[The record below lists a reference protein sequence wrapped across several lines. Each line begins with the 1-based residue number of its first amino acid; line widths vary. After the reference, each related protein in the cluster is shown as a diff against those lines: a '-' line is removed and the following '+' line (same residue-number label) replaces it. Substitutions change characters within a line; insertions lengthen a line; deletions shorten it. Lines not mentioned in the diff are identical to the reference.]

1 VSTTYADWYQLLE
14 VAYALPTLFTT
25 WSDFF
30 DTVLESMN
38 HLPTMTFKVVL
49 STLKMDPLAQIAFQM
64 NLIRPLV
71 SGTLPDYFLSDPVQ
85 AHFESQL
92 LALKGSSQSFA
103 VNAKI
108 AIVLEQMFIYMMDKN
123 AFIPT
128 EALRRAVETGVRE
141 RQSVHGTAKG
151 KRGNAQEEQNAKEVM
166 EASSERLLSLLELL
180 EIRAGKPAQPCPKR
194 GSNVTI
200 LAFSSFTSAS
210 SLSSPPKSDVDGA
223 SGTADQ

>member
-1 VSTTYADWYQLLE
+1 MAS
-14 VAYALPTLFTT
+14 ALPTLFTT

-49 STLKMDPLAQIAFQM
+49 STLKMPAPGPIAFQV
-64 NLIRPLV
+64 NSLLPLV
-71 SGTLPDYFLSDPVQ
+71 SGKLPDYFLSDPVQ
-85 AHFESQL
+85 DHFESQL
-92 LALKGSSQSFA
+92 LPLKGISQSFA

-108 AIVLEQMFIYMMDKN
+108 AIILEQMFIYMMNKD
-123 AFIPT
+123 ALVPT
-128 EALRRAVETGVRE
+128 DALRQAVETGVRE

-151 KRGNAQEEQNAKEVM
+151 KKGNAQEEQNAKEVM
-166 EASSERLLSLLELL
+166 EASSDRLLSLLELL

-194 GSNVTI
+194 GSNVAI

-210 SLSSPPKSDVDGA
+210 SLSSPPNSNGD
-223 SGTADQ
+223 SGEWHGESIGM